1 MVPLEFRV
9 RPPQRQGVETEDVGG
24 GMRAAVAGQ
33 ARAFRC
39 RADDREPRPRVRRS
53 LSMTWLQAVALGL
66 VQGLT
71 EVLPISSSAHLRL
84 AAALAGWS
92 DPGAA
97 FTAVTQ
103 LGTEAAVWCSSA
115 MTSSLSAGPGAVPLS
130 DPRRSV
136 TRTRGLAGSFSWGA
150 SQSPCWASRCRTPS
164 KPASVPCV
172 SRSGGTISGGLLL
185 GYRREAAAR
194 YSFLLALP
202 AVLASGML
210 ELTRIGQATQSP
222 WGPTLLA
229 TGVAFTVGYAAIGW
243 MLRYISRHSFTGF
256 VVYRLAIGSVLLG
269 LLSCGVLSPTGS

>member
-1 MVPLEFRV
+1 VFFRHDVIAIGRAWSRSLV
-9 RPPQRQGVETEDVGG
+9 RPETISDPDARLGWFVLVGSIPIAVLGFALEDTIETS
-24 GMRAAVAGQ
+24 
-33 ARAFRC
+33 FR
-39 RADDREPRPRVRRS
+39 D
-53 LSMTWLQAVALGL
+53 
-66 VQGLT
+66 
-71 EVLPISSSAHLRL
+71 LRL
-84 AAALAGWS
+84 IAAALIGFALVLAGADRIARDRKRLS
-92 DPGAA
+92 EMTLPHA
-97 FTAVTQ
+97 FAY
-103 LGTEAAVWCSSA
+103 
-115 MTSSLSAGPGAVPLS
+115 
-130 DPRRSV
+130 
-136 TRTRGLAGSFSWGA
+136 GLA
-150 SQSPCWASRCRTPS
+150 QSLAL
-164 KPASVPCV
+164 VPGV